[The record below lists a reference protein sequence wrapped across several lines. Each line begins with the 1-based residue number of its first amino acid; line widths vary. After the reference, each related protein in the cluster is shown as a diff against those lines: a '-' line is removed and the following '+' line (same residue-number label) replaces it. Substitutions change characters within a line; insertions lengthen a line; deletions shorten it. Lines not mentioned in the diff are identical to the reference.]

1 MIDRQAVL
9 DAIRQ
14 FVTAHFP
21 AVPVDRLETLR
32 ASDVIQQSLE
42 LVELVLHLE
51 EKLGIEININELGE
65 NLVVQNFGDLA
76 NELVRSEGKK
86 VKGER

>member
-9 DAIRQ
+9 DAIRE

-21 AVPVDRLETLR
+21 AITVDRLETLR
-32 ASDVIQQSLE
+32 AGDVIQQSLE

-51 EKLGIEININELGE
+51 EELGIEININELGE
-65 NLVVQNFGDLA
+65 NLVVQNFGVLA
-76 NELVRSEGKK
+76 DELVKSERKK
-86 VKGER
+86 AEK

>member
-1 MIDRQAVL
+1 MIDRQGVL
-9 DAIRQ
+9 DAIRE

-21 AVPVDRLETLR
+21 AITVDRLETLR
-32 ASDVIQQSLE
+32 AGDVIQQSLE

-65 NLVVQNFGDLA
+65 NLVVQNFGVLA
-76 NELVRSEGKK
+76 DELVKSERK
-86 VKGER
+86 KGEK

>member
-1 MIDRQAVL
+1 MIDRRTVL
-9 DAIRQ
+9 DAIKQ
-14 FVTAHFP
+14 FVTEHFP
-21 AVPVDRLETLR
+21 AVPTDHLETLR
-32 ASDVIQQSLE
+32 AGDVIQQSLE

-76 NELVRSEGKK
+76 DELARSEGKREK
-86 VKGER
+86 

>member
-14 FVTAHFP
+14 FVTVHFP
-21 AVPVDRLETLR
+21 TVPVDRLETLR

-51 EKLGIEININELGE
+51 DKLGIEININELGE

-76 NELVRSEGKK
+76 NELVRSEAKK
-86 VKGER
+86 R

>member
-9 DAIRQ
+9 DAIRE
-14 FVTAHFP
+14 FVAAHFP
-21 AVPVDRLETLR
+21 TISVDRLETLH
-32 ASDVIQQSLE
+32 AGDVIQQSLE

-65 NLVVQNFGDLA
+65 NLVLQNFGSLA
-76 NELVRSEGKK
+76 DELVRSEVGKLR
-86 VKGER
+86 GEK

>member
-1 MIDRQAVL
+1 MIDRQTVL
-9 DAIRQ
+9 DVIRQ

-21 AVPVDRLETLR
+21 TVPVDHLETLR
-32 ASDVIQQSLE
+32 AGDVIQQSLE

-65 NLVVQNFGDLA
+65 NLIVQNFGELA
-76 NELVRSEGKK
+76 NELVR
-86 VKGER
+86 GERARHEK

>member
-14 FVTAHFP
+14 FVADHFP
-21 AVPVDRLETLR
+21 TVPIEQLETLR
-32 ASDVIQQSLE
+32 AGDVIQQSLE

-65 NLVVQNFGDLA
+65 NLIVQNFGELA
-76 NELVRSEGKK
+76 NELVRSEAKK
-86 VKGER
+86 R

>member
-14 FVTAHFP
+14 FVADHFP
-21 AVPVDRLETLR
+21 AVPVDNLETLR
-32 ASDVIQQSLE
+32 AGDVIQQSLE

-51 EKLGIEININELGE
+51 ETLGIEININELGE
-65 NLVVQNFGDLA
+65 NLIVQNFGELA
-76 NELVRSEGKK
+76 NELVRSEGKRA
-86 VKGER
+86 EREK

>member
-9 DAIRQ
+9 DAIKQ
-14 FVTAHFP
+14 FIMAHFP
-21 AVPVDRLETLR
+21 AVPVDRFEALR
-32 ASDVIQQSLE
+32 AGDVIQQSLE

-65 NLVVQNFGDLA
+65 NLVVKNFGDLA
-76 NELVRSEGKK
+76 DELVKSEGKK
-86 VKGER
+86 VRGEK

>member
-9 DAIRQ
+9 EAIRE
-14 FVTAHFP
+14 FVAAHFP
-21 AVPVDRLETLR
+21 TISVDRLETLR
-32 ASDVIQQSLE
+32 AGDVIQQSLE

-65 NLVVQNFGDLA
+65 NLVVQNFGTLA
-76 NELVRSEGKK
+76 DELVRSEGK
-86 VKGER
+86 VRGEK

>member
-9 DAIRQ
+9 EAVKE

-21 AVPVDRLETLR
+21 SVPIDRVEKLR
-32 ASDVIQQSLE
+32 AGDVIQQSLE

-51 EKLGIEININELGE
+51 DKLGIEVNINEIGE
-65 NLVVQNFGDLA
+65 HLITESFGALA
-76 NELVRSEGKK
+76 DELVRSQ
-86 VKGER
+86 ERRD

>member
-9 DAIRQ
+9 DAIRE
-14 FVTAHFP
+14 FVAAHFP
-21 AVPVDRLETLR
+21 TISVDQLETLR

-65 NLVVQNFGDLA
+65 NLVVQNFGNLA
-76 NELVRSEGKK
+76 DELVRSEGKRK
-86 VKGER
+86 

>member
-9 DAIRQ
+9 EAIRE
-14 FVTAHFP
+14 FVAAHFP
-21 AVPVDRLETLR
+21 TISVERLETLR
-32 ASDVIQQSLE
+32 AGDVIQQSLE

-65 NLVVQNFGDLA
+65 NLVVQNFGTLA
-76 NELVRSEGKK
+76 DELVRSEAK
-86 VKGER
+86 VRGEK

>member
-1 MIDRQAVL
+1 MIDRQTVL

-14 FVTAHFP
+14 FVADHFP
-21 AVPVDRLETLR
+21 TVPVDRLETLR
-32 ASDVIQQSLE
+32 AGDVIQQSLE

-65 NLVVQNFGDLA
+65 NLIVQNFGELA
-76 NELVRSEGKK
+76 NELVRSER
-86 VKGER
+86 ERER

>member
-14 FVTAHFP
+14 FVVDHFP
-21 AVPVDRLETLR
+21 TVPIEQLETLR
-32 ASDVIQQSLE
+32 AGDVIQQSLE

-65 NLVVQNFGDLA
+65 NLIVQNFGELA
-76 NELVRSEGKK
+76 NELVRSEAEK
-86 VKGER
+86 R

>member
-9 DAIRQ
+9 DAIRE
-14 FVTAHFP
+14 FVTDHFP
-21 AVPVDRLETLR
+21 TVPVDRLETLR
-32 ASDVIQQSLE
+32 AGDVIQQSLE

-65 NLVVQNFGDLA
+65 NLIMQNFGELA
-76 NELVRSEGKK
+76 NELVRSEAKK
-86 VKGER
+86 G